1 MDTIG
6 GGSFYQGERLGVY
19 GKISNSQDGRN
30 VYKQVNGDNYLFF
43 LQSQKVKGGFPIE
56 TEAQIRLLFSYSS
69 LAIHGPLQ
77 AYFTEIF
84 CHDLA
89 ISEFT

>member
-1 MDTIG
+1 MHDYCLFLFSYECSDYCCSSIKLDTIG

-43 LQSQKVKGGFPIE
+43 LQSQKVRNVWFLE
-56 TEAQIRLLFSYSS
+56 S
-69 LAIHGPLQ
+69 
-77 AYFTEIF
+77 
-84 CHDLA
+84 
-89 ISEFT
+89 